1 MFGLVP
7 FGSKKNNEVA
17 RREDGFN
24 SLFDIFNEPFFTNP
38 FAGFGDMGMPASMRV
53 DVKDNGSSYEL
64 TADLPGMEKKD
75 ISLSYDNNYLTIE
88 AHRDE
93 SSDQKDDH
101 GNYIRRERHTGTISR
116 SFYIDNIDETGIS
129 AQFNAGVLKVILP
142 KAPEVQRHSRIEI
155 K

>member
-38 FAGFGDMGMPASMRV
+38 FAGFGD
-53 DVKDNGSSYEL
+53 NGSSYEL

-93 SSDQKDDH
+93 SSDQKDNQ

-129 AQFNAGVLKVILP
+129 AQFNAGVLKVVLP

>member
-1 MFGLVP
+1 
-7 FGSKKNNEVA
+7 
-17 RREDGFN
+17 
-24 SLFDIFNEPFFTNP
+24 
-38 FAGFGDMGMPASMRV
+38 
-53 DVKDNGSSYEL
+53 
-64 TADLPGMEKKD
+64 MEKKD

-93 SSDQKDDH
+93 SSDQKDNQ

-129 AQFNAGVLKVILP
+129 AQFNAGVLKIILP

>member
-17 RREDGFN
+17 RREDGFH

-88 AHRDE
+88 ATTSAASVTPAPSAVPSTSTTSMRLASLP
-93 SSDQKDDH
+93 SSTQA
-101 GNYIRRERHTGTISR
+101 S
-116 SFYIDNIDETGIS
+116 
-129 AQFNAGVLKVILP
+129 
-142 KAPEVQRHSRIEI
+142 
-155 K
+155 

>member
-75 ISLSYDNNYLTIE
+75 ISLSYDNHYLTIE

-93 SSDQKDDH
+93 SNDKKDDS

-116 SFYIDNIDETGIS
+116 SFYIDNIDEKMLEKEKN
-129 AQFNAGVLKVILP
+129 FDVLLLT
-142 KAPEVQRHSRIEI
+142 
-155 K
+155 

>member
-17 RREDGFN
+17 RREDGFH

-75 ISLSYDNNYLTIE
+75 IS
-88 AHRDE
+88 RDE
-93 SSDQKDDH
+93 SSDQKDNQ

-129 AQFNAGVLKVILP
+129 AQFNAGVLKVVLP

>member
-17 RREDGFN
+17 RREDGFH

-75 ISLSYDNNYLTIE
+75 ISLSYDNNYLV
-88 AHRDE
+88 
-93 SSDQKDDH
+93 
-101 GNYIRRERHTGTISR
+101 Y
-116 SFYIDNIDETGIS
+116 YVDETGMKRSKPVEI
-129 AQFNAGVLKVILP
+129 GLKANGL
-142 KAPEVQRHSRIEI
+142 IEI
-155 K
+155 VSGVEEGEMVIQ

>member
-17 RREDGFN
+17 RREDGFH

-75 ISLSYDNNYLTIE
+75 ISRCRIHMTKVVMRQE
-88 AHRDE
+88 VP
-93 SSDQKDDH
+93 
-101 GNYIRRERHTGTISR
+101 T
-116 SFYIDNIDETGIS
+116 
-129 AQFNAGVLKVILP
+129 LKQELVN
-142 KAPEVQRHSRIEI
+142 VS
-155 K
+155 